1 MTNFLERLRTRLK
14 FLNSKWFNWIV
25 GMIILL
31 NPIAILPQLIKAI
44 TAPSV
49 EGLSI
54 SMFLLFALI
63 QFAFVAVGIQ
73 KLDWRM
79 VLGMGISFLQTITI
93 IVIIIIR

>member
-1 MTNFLERLRTRLK
+1 
-14 FLNSKWFNWIV
+14 
-25 GMIILL
+25 MIILL